1 MVGVGRDILGEEED
15 DEPKP
20 RVLTK
25 EEAKAKRREMANKIG
40 YWSATAR
47 KREQIYGSNG

>member
-1 MVGVGRDILGEEED
+1 MFGEEEE
-15 DEPKP
+15 DEPEP

-25 EEAKAKRREMANKIG
+25 EEAKLEKWKEMANKVG

-47 KREQIYGSNG
+47 KSEQVYQSN